1 MNLQHEDQVKEMPR
15 IADEQKS
22 ANTNPVRSVER
33 ALKILMLAAE
43 SQDPLGLTEISKGTD
58 IDKATALRLLATLES
73 FELIKRDPV
82 TRRYAVGSG
91 VWRLAA
97 AWRGDLRSVS
107 HRHLDQLRQITGESV
122 SLICTR
128 GYERVVVLALEAM
141 HELCVVPTVGSA
153 VPIYAGASGKV
164 LMAYLPETE
173 RDRIIELTG
182 LKPVQPDR
190 IIDRRSFLETL
201 EGVRRTGYGVS
212 VGDVT
217 PGATA
222 IAAPIFDAMGE
233 VEAVVSLRAP
243 EIRLTEERTRQ
254 VAPLVVDCA
263 MAISRDIGFSPVEA
277 RRA

>member
-1 MNLQHEDQVKEMPR
+1 MSRRP
-15 IADEQKS
+15 DETKTVN
-22 ANTNPVRSVER
+22 ANPVRSVER
-33 ALKILMLAAE
+33 ALKLLMLTAE
-43 SQDPLGLTEISKGTD
+43 SQEPLGLTEISKGTD
-58 IDKATALRLLATLES
+58 IDKATALRLLTTLES
-73 FELIKRDPV
+73 FDLITRDTV
-82 TRRYAVGSG
+82 TRRYSVGSG

-97 AWRGDLRSVS
+97 AWRGDLRSLS

-122 SLICTR
+122 SLICPR

-164 LMAYLPETE
+164 IMAHMAAAE
-173 RDRIIELTG
+173 RDRVIELTG

-201 EGVRRTGYGVS
+201 EAVRRKGYGVS

-222 IAAPIFDAMGE
+222 IAAPIFNASGE

-243 EIRLTEERTRQ
+243 EIRLTEERTKQ

-263 MAISRDIGFSPVEA
+263 MAISRDMGFSPVEA

>member
-1 MNLQHEDQVKEMPR
+1 MSRPT
-15 IADEQKS
+15 DEQKTAS
-22 ANTNPVRSVER
+22 TNPVRSVER

-43 SQDPLGLTEISKGTD
+43 SSEPLGLTEISKGTE

-73 FELIKRDPV
+73 FDLITRDPV
-82 TRRYAVGSG
+82 TRRYTVGSG
-91 VWRLAA
+91 VWRLAS

-107 HRHLDQLRQITGESV
+107 QRHLDQLRQITGESV
-122 SLICTR
+122 SLICPR

-164 LMAYLPETE
+164 LMAHLPEAE
-173 RDRIIELTG
+173 RDRIIDLTG

-190 IIDRRSFLETL
+190 IIDRRSFLESL
-201 EGVRRTGYGVS
+201 EAVRRRGYGVS

-217 PGATA
+217 LGATA
-222 IAAPIFDAMGE
+222 IAAPIFNAAGE

-243 EIRLTEERTRQ
+243 EIRLTEERTKQ